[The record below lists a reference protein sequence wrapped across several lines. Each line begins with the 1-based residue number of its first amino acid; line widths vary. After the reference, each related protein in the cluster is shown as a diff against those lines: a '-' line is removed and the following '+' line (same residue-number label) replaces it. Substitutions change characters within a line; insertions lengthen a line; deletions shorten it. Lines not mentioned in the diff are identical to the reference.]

1 MIIDHQA
8 PDPTF
13 VTGPMP
19 PVDLDEMMEW
29 ARAQL
34 GLGADRPWKLIS
46 ARRKLGK
53 PLFEIEEETPEGPQ
67 RIIGKVARPSR
78 GETLFAALKLLWDSG
93 FRPPNEFTVVRP
105 IAYLPERNLI
115 FQERAPGTELLQ
127 KMMEGAADTM
137 ESARKAGRWLAALHG
152 SRIPAKPWREPVDRS
167 VEWANELAE
176 KTPWAA
182 ERIRSLDAA
191 CRQFLSGRKDEDMV
205 PAHGDFHPMNI
216 FIADSGRLTAI
227 DIDKFGLRERANE
240 VGYCL
245 GQTGFMCHV
254 RLGSI
259 AASRELREVFLAE
272 YEKVT
277 GVSMDR
283 QALGG
288 YMAAT
293 VIKNLH
299 FTLVAY
305 EERRSELVD
314 PWLDAAEQCLRG
326 NIDIT

>member
-1 MIIDHQA
+1 MIIDHRA

-19 PVDLDEMMEW
+19 PVDLDEMIDW
-29 ARAQL
+29 ARARL

-53 PLFEIEEETPEGPQ
+53 PLFEVEEETPDGPQ

-78 GETLFAALKLLWDSG
+78 GETLFAALKLLWDHG

-127 KMMEGAADTM
+127 KMIDRAPDTVY
-137 ESARKAGRWLAALHG
+137 SARRAAQWLAALHRSG
-152 SRIPAKPWREPVDRS
+152 IPAKPWRESPDRS
-167 VEWANELAE
+167 VEWSGELQVKA
-176 KTPWAA
+176 PWAA
-182 ERIRSLDAA
+182 DRIRILDAA
-191 CRQFLSGRKDEDMV
+191 ARGFLVRRNDEDMV

-216 FIADSGRLTAI
+216 FIADTGRLTAI

-245 GQTGFMCHV
+245 GQTAFMCHI
-254 RLGSI
+254 RMGSI
-259 AASRELREVFLAE
+259 AASREVRQAFLAE
-272 YEKVT
+272 YERVAEIT
-277 GVSMDR
+277 MDR
-283 QALGG
+283 HALGG

-314 PWLDAAEQCLRG
+314 PWLKAGEECLEGR
-326 NIDIT
+326 IDIT